1 MFDIKLGQLFFD
13 LDRSPTGEIWIDA
26 DGVAFPRVG
35 WSDFALIVM
44 DWFGLALLRIR
55 GGSRLEIFDFM
66 EGPYSVELRSLQDG
80 ILQISGKTGEKRQYE
95 KFRQEANSDCV
106 ARLFTAK
113 ADYIIDVCMEH
124 SWWSSDA
131 DSLKATTHALKISL
145 TRSCRFTS

>member
-13 LDRSPTGEIWIDA
+13 FDRSPTGEIWINA
-26 DGVAFPRVG
+26 DGIAFPCAG

-44 DWFGLALLRIR
+44 DWFGSALLRIR

-66 EGPYSVELRSLQDG
+66 EGPYSVEVRSFPGG
-80 ILQISGKTGEKRQYE
+80 ILQISGKTGPKRQYE

-106 ARLFTAK
+106 ARLFAAK
-113 ADYIIDVCMEH
+113 ADHIIDACMEH

-131 DSLKATTHALKISL
+131 DSLKATTHALRRSL
-145 TRSCRFTS
+145 VRKVADR